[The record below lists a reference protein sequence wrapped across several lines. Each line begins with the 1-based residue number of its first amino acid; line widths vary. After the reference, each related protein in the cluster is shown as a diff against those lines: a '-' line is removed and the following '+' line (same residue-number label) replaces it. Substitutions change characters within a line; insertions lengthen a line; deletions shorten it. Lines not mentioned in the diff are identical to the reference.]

1 MDVDR
6 IRLAVASGVSAVCA
20 TCRRYWAGREQRLP
34 EPRCTATNPCGSPF
48 AGMTFPEYDGPMTDF
63 ARFCFVCGAN
73 ATHGVKV
80 REDPRVI
87 GMCPRH
93 LDMLG
98 KVEPVG
104 LKLNGT
110 AAVDIIDRFRGRLTR
125 ERFQGPVKKTLGQ
138 VIADTEAE
146 FAAEEQSRR

>member
-1 MDVDR
+1 
-6 IRLAVASGVSAVCA
+6 
-20 TCRRYWAGREQRLP
+20 
-34 EPRCTATNPCGSPF
+34 
-48 AGMTFPEYDGPMTDF
+48 
-63 ARFCFVCGAN
+63 
-73 ATHGVKV
+73 
-80 REDPRVI
+80 
-87 GMCPRH
+87 MCPRH

>member
-20 TCRRYWAGREQRLP
+20 TCRLYWDGRERGLP
-34 EPRCTATNPCGSPF
+34 DSKCTTRHPCGSPF
-48 AGMTFPEYDGPMTDF
+48 AGMTFPEYVGPMTDF

-80 REDPRVI
+80 REDPRVL
-87 GMCPRH
+87 GMCSRH

-110 AAVDIIDRFRGRLTR
+110 AAVDILDRFRGRLTR
-125 ERFQGPVKKTLGQ
+125 EQFQGPVKKTLGQ
-138 VIADTEAE
+138 VIAETEAE
-146 FAAEEQSRR
+146 FAKDRQ